1 MTLNKLTYKSR
12 FKLLDVTNDVALNQ
26 PADDDLWFWFKSIFK
41 WFLINTNNRKS
52 FGTPAWLRVRAC
64 TLSCVSCALQ

>member
-26 PADDDLWFWFKSIFK
+26 PADDDL
-41 WFLINTNNRKS
+41 
-52 FGTPAWLRVRAC
+52 
-64 TLSCVSCALQ
+64 